1 MGNRNGANARN
12 SGKDRSSTPKKR
24 KLKYVLRVLTL
35 GISGSGKTTFAK
47 QMKIITLGGFAE
59 DEKQTHKEILLQ
71 NILIGIQELVKQ
83 AEKLEYPVEG
93 ENRKHCRFFTQLR
106 VIETEWNEK
115 IGEKVKV
122 LWNDQAIQKTWKAA
136 PGYQLQMVHIDYL
149 MENLERISKPEY
161 IPSNEDMLRA
171 RQRTTG
177 EQTTSFIIDK
187 NGWDLIDVGGQK
199 PERVKWE
206 SIITSKESVNA
217 IIFFAA
223 LDEFNMISA
232 EEPNKTKMEVSMQV
246 FQDVLHTEAV
256 FQRPYITLLLF
267 LNKIDLLE
275 SKLKNE
281 EDRKKFQELFP
292 DYNGV
297 EGLEG
302 LNSACESVRNQFT
315 APFKD
320 SGHQIH
326 THYICALNT
335 TLMEDVFKAVRQ
347 TIFDNRLSCSGV
359 KV

>member
-1 MGNRNGANARN
+1 MGNRNAG
-12 SGKDRSSTPKKR
+12 RSSEKTKTNTPKKPR
-24 KLKYVLRVLTL
+24 KVKYVLRVLTL

-106 VIETEWNEK
+106 VIETDWNEK

-122 LWNDQAIQKTWKAA
+122 LWNDSAIQKTWKAA
-136 PGYQLQMVHIDYL
+136 PGYQLQMVHLDYL
-149 MENLERISKPEY
+149 MDNLDRISKPDY

-177 EQTTSFIIDK
+177 EQTTSFIIEK

-246 FQDVLHTEAV
+246 FQDVLNSEAV
-256 FQRPYITLLLF
+256 RERPYITLLLF

-275 SKLKNE
+275 NKLKNE
-281 EDRKKFQELFP
+281 EDRKKFHELFP
-292 DYNGV
+292 EYNEI
-297 EGLEG
+297 EGLDG
-302 LNSACESVRNQFT
+302 LNSACESVKNQFT
-315 APFKD
+315 SPFKE
-320 SGHQIH
+320 SHQIH